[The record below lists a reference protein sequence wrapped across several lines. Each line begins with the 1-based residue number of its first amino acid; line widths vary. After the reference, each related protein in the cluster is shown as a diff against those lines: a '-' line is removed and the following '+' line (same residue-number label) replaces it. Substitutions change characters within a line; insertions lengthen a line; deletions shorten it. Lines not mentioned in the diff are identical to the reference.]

1 MWSKA
6 ALLLS
11 LALVGNACAVNRPS
25 LPLDEWVAA
34 AELVAVVDAIEPIP
48 HESNEFDNFYR
59 VSARVAAVLKGDT
72 RVGERLVVVVD
83 GTISELR
90 NDCCEAGK
98 SYVVF
103 LRQQEGQG
111 RYLFVG
117 SPLGA
122 VPLELQSNHG
132 TSWCRSPL

>member
-1 MWSKA
+1 MWNKA

-11 LALVGNACAVNRPS
+11 LALAGNACAVDRPNP
-25 LPLDEWVAA
+25 PLEERAA
-34 AELVAVVDAIEPIP
+34 AAALVAVVDGIEPFP
-48 HESNEFDNFYR
+48 HEGKEFDKFYR
-59 VSARVAAVLKGDT
+59 VSARVAGVLRGDAQ
-72 RVGERLVVVVD
+72 VGERIVIVVD

-103 LRQQEGQG
+103 LREQEGQG

-122 VPLELQSNHG
+122 VPLDFQLQN
-132 TSWCRSPL
+132 

>member
-1 MWSKA
+1 MWSET
-6 ALLLS
+6 ALLLP
-11 LALVGNACAVNRPS
+11 LALVGNACAVNRPG
-25 LPLDEWVAA
+25 LPLDERVAA

-48 HESNEFDNFYR
+48 HEGNEFDKFYR
-59 VSARVAAVLKGDT
+59 VSARVAGVLKGDA
-72 RVGERLVVVVD
+72 RVGECIVVVVD

-103 LRQQEGQG
+103 LRQQGGQG

-122 VPLELQSNHG
+122 IPLGLQSNHG
-132 TSWCRSPL
+132 THGARSPL